1 MQGDDCLTLF
11 KHGGDAQLYGIY
23 PSAQNRRSILTLNLF
38 PKKTG
43 GHGPIPP
50 YSYGKLTALGGEGGR
65 IE

>member
-43 GHGPIPP
+43 GAWAHSPLLLRKINSAGWGG
-50 YSYGKLTALGGEGGR
+50 GKN
-65 IE
+65 